1 MKKLAFILLILSGAP
16 ILLSARED
24 TLNRSTIYRT
34 RIILGGGREIKGTI
48 YQIMDSSI
56 VFANTTN
63 KMDFLSGRYEIQ
75 TINYN
80 RIYLVTCRKELWPGA
95 VIGMVAGI
103 FSGMIIGRNIG
114 KSDDPL
120 ADFRPLGSFML
131 GALFALPGAAA
142 GLMVTD
148 VAFSLQIPISGNFEI
163 FNNNKNRLK
172 KYSYRH

>member
-1 MKKLAFILLILSGAP
+1 MKKLSFIFVILFGNHF
-16 ILLSARED
+16 LLSAQDD
-24 TLNRSTIYRT
+24 TLTRSTIYRT
-34 RIILGGGREIKGTI
+34 QIALGGGREIKGTI
-48 YQIMDSSI
+48 YQIKDSSI

-63 KMDFLSGRYEIQ
+63 KMDFLSGKYDIQ

-142 GLMVTD
+142 GVM
-148 VAFSLQIPISGNFEI
+148 
-163 FNNNKNRLK
+163 
-172 KYSYRH
+172 